1 MKIAE
6 LIVRKTVPNEQIIQ
20 DIKFRLT
27 GLNLI
32 VDNTSEEF
40 KESGNSVGKSTAIKI
55 IDLCLGAKSVNQL
68 YYDSDTRSENLEV
81 KDFLQENRVQ
91 AELILVDSKGKE
103 YSIKRDLFSK
113 GKRYIL
119 DDKYSEKEFR
129 CELKRLIFNSDE
141 PKPTFRQLITK
152 FVRIDNTSEERM
164 IKFLPMMA
172 NNELYDTVY
181 CFLFNIYDEKLLN
194 DKDEI
199 YNKLQECKK
208 VIQTLERSKSIS
220 SVSYLEQSLEVVN
233 LGLEE
238 LTAKRDQLSYMEQ
251 YRDELDKKRK
261 LSVKVGEIQGEME
274 LIEFEIDN
282 IKQSIANL
290 AKDKA
295 DINLSNLSAIYNE
308 AESFV
313 PDLQVKFEEMVD
325 FHNKMIQNRIDFINT
340 QLAERQSL
348 LAEYSD
354 KLQEVLKEKEKI
366 TIEVLDEG
374 LLDELNVLNNK
385 IEELLL
391 KKGEITQS
399 IHIIQEQE
407 QKYEELDN
415 QLKTFTSEMKNDG
428 IQEKINQFNVF
439 FTNYCD
445 QLYGEKYFAVYNKNW
460 RKEKSFPLTIGSLNG
475 NLGTGKKKA
484 IIVAFDLAYMQY
496 SIKMGIDA
504 PRFVIHD
511 KMENTHINQLKTIF
525 NICNTIDGQYIIPI
539 LRERIDKIDQKYIEK
554 SKILELSS
562 NNKFFKI

>member
-6 LIVRKTVPNEQIIQ
+6 LIVRKTVPNEQIQ

-554 SKILELSS
+554 SKVLELSS